1 LAPRE
6 SLTLRELASFL
17 RGAVLSLW
25 VIGQAHAQDA
35 ADAPD
40 CEQDASLSRAAGEL
54 LLRGEL
60 PDSEAVSRTVREAGS
75 DAVFVRGYYWH
86 PAEAGAEAWLSE
98 FKRGA
103 DAPAVCGY
111 AQGPSERLLLVA
123 AKAGS
128 LDALSGKSKRVR
140 GALTEGFWDPVL
152 IVSDR
157 DGALRRLP
165 LERAQLIHGVEIPGE
180 LRRPVRI
187 QLVASGPAGPR
198 PVAERTLPVPAGSA
212 AAKEPEPEAIEPAS
226 VPTAKRLARLRRAH
240 EIPPLRPNAV
250 LQRVAAVHAAQ
261 VCKSGV
267 VAHEPA
273 AGADPKARLRLAGVD
288 ARRVG
293 ETVARSET
301 ADSAFAAFEHSP
313 SHRLTLL
320 ERSFTDVGIGE
331 AVDPTDRHC
340 VVILLASWPR
350 YVGR

>member
-1 LAPRE
+1 
-6 SLTLRELASFL
+6 LRELASFL
-17 RGAVLSLW
+17 RGAVLSLL
-25 VIGQAHAQDA
+25 VIGQVHADEGV
-35 ADAPD
+35 DAPD
-40 CEQDASLSRAAGEL
+40 CEQDASLSRAAAEL

-60 PDSEAVSRTVREAGS
+60 PDSEAVTRAVREAGS
-75 DAVFVRGYYWH
+75 DAVFVRGYYWR
-86 PAEAGAEAWLSE
+86 PAEAGAETWLSE

-111 AQGPSERLLLVA
+111 AQGPSERLLLLVA
-123 AKAGS
+123 RAGS
-128 LDALSGKSKRVR
+128 LHAMSGKSNRVR
-140 GALTEGFWDPVL
+140 GGLADGFWDPVL

-165 LERAQLIHGVEIPGE
+165 LQRDQLIRGVEIPAE
-180 LRRPVRI
+180 LRRPIRI
-187 QLVASGPAGPR
+187 QLVASGPQGPR
-198 PVAERTLPVPAGSA
+198 PVAERTLPVGSGSPSTETGEPSNLEPAG
-212 AAKEPEPEAIEPAS
+212 AS
-226 VPTAKRLARLRRAH
+226 PVPTAKRLGRLRRAADV
-240 EIPPLRPNAV
+240 PPLRPNAV
-250 LQRVAAVHAAQ
+250 LDRVATDHAAR
-261 VCKSGV
+261 VCESGV

-331 AVDPTDRHC
+331 AVDPTTRHC